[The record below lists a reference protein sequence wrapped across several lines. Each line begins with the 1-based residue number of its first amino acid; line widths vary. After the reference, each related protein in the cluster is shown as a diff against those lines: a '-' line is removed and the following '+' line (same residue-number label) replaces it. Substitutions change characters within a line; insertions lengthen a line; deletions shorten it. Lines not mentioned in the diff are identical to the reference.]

1 MAKVTIRFVY
11 ERDYEIPEMS
21 FLQLG
26 DSLVMGGEIIH
37 YEEKPYAGDQEEFET
52 VSVVGNIF
60 DKPLG
65 KMRYVSNL
73 YNFHQENE
81 MENDWIVAEEN
92 EE

>member
-21 FLQLG
+21 YFQFG
-26 DSLVMGGEIIH
+26 DCLVMGGDIVN
-37 YEEKPYAGDQEEFET
+37 YEGNPDAGDQEEFET
-52 VSVVGNIF
+52 VSVEGNIF